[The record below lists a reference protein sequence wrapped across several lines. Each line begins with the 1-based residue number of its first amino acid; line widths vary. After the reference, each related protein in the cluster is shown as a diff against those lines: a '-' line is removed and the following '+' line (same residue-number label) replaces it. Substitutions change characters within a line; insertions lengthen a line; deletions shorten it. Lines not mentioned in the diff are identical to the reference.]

1 MLEDGLLG
9 PVSEEQQKWLAKMQA
24 MCHNLVDLV
33 NDFLDLSKLEA
44 GHVHLR
50 KERVDLHQL
59 IRNNVETYLP
69 LASHKSI
76 ALVEQIEPDLSPVEA
91 DPRRLDQVLLNLI
104 TNAIKFTPEGGKIEV
119 GAGRD
124 DGAGIKLWVKDTG
137 AGIAPEEI
145 ISLFQKYHQ
154 TTSGQTSSKKG
165 TGLGLVICK
174 MIVEAHGGGIWVE
187 SEPGKGS
194 KFTVALPR

>member
-9 PVSEEQQKWLAKMQA
+9 PVSEEQQKWLVKIQT
-24 MCHNLVDLV
+24 MCRSLVDLV

-44 GHVHLR
+44 GHVHLH
-50 KERVDLHQL
+50 KEKVDLNQL
-59 IRNNVETYLP
+59 IRSNVETYLP

-76 ALVEQIEPDLSPVEA
+76 ALVEQVEPNLSPVEA

-104 TNAIKFTPEGGKIEV
+104 SNAIKFTPEGGEIEV
-119 GAGRD
+119 GASQDEGTQV
-124 DGAGIKLWVKDTG
+124 KLWVKDTG
-137 AGIAPEEI
+137 AGIPSEEI

-154 TTSGQTSSKKG
+154 TTSGQTSSEKG

>member
-24 MCHNLVDLV
+24 MCHNLVELV

-44 GHVHLR
+44 CHVHLR

-76 ALVEQIEPDLSPVEA
+76 ALVEQVEPDLSQVEA

-137 AGIAPEEI
+137 AGIAPE
-145 ISLFQKYHQ
+145 
-154 TTSGQTSSKKG
+154 
-165 TGLGLVICK
+165 
-174 MIVEAHGGGIWVE
+174 
-187 SEPGKGS
+187 
-194 KFTVALPR
+194 